1 MNQVEDKTY
10 NLIGKLAIALYGQNI
25 NTTLNALKQIL
36 NDHGENYSLDSN
48 LGIGQSVAAAY
59 RAWEKVDPVIYHAI
73 AHVFIGRDGLKAW
86 EK

>member
-1 MNQVEDKTY
+1 MKEVENKTY

-25 NTTLNALKQIL
+25 NITLDALKQIL
-36 NDHGENYSLDSN
+36 NDHGDHYSSDSN

-59 RAWEKVDPVIYHAI
+59 RAWEKVDPVVYHAI
-73 AHVFIGRDGLKAW
+73 AHVFTGRDGVKAW